1 MNNIGILKR
10 ERYIYLK
17 IFEIGILIKSIKFK
31 GKLLRINIEFY
42 SRFGFYINLNQ
53 MFFIFMGL
61 GRNLGLIVY

>member
-42 SRFGFYINLNQ
+42 SRFGFYINLN
-53 MFFIFMGL
+53 
-61 GRNLGLIVY
+61 